1 MTEQQVIEQ
10 LQSYRQKEARLKVL
24 STYSVGAGI
33 QISRLNEEDQLQDLH
48 RRLRGLP
55 SYLYLSKH
63 EQQLETVAHMYLERY
78 PAGTRAQLAAVP
90 DSGLD
95 EEDDQLLQELRGKIR
110 KVIAAR
116 GGVDRDDIDEV
127 LNRLA
132 EFQDLKAEI
141 AKVDTVLSA
150 LADYQPDYAKI
161 LRATYIEGKEFEL
174 VCKEFSISSRTYR
187 RRINEAKNEYT
198 KLAR

>member
-1 MTEQQVIEQ
+1 MTEQKVIDQ

-24 STYSVGAGI
+24 STYNVGAGI
-33 QISRLNEEDQLQDLH
+33 QISRLNEDDQLQDLH

-95 EEDDQLLQELRGKIR
+95 AEDDRLLQELRGKIR

-116 GGVDRDDIDEV
+116 GGDVRDDIDEV
-127 LNRLA
+127 LERLA
-132 EFQDLKAEI
+132 EYQDLRAEI
-141 AKVDTVLSA
+141 ARIDTA
-150 LADYQPDYAKI
+150 LKALEDYKPDYAKLLKI
-161 LRATYIEGKEFEL
+161 HYVDGKPWDIAANEL
-174 VCKEFSISSRTYR
+174 NTSKDVFYR
-187 RRINEAKNEYT
+187 WRKKAVAEYE
-198 KLAR
+198 KLAN